1 MRFFLH
7 AYARDAADLPAE
19 RREYGFDNL
28 DFFFTEYGAVSDGA
42 CRVVRPLPEYAIE
55 RIETGQYG
63 AGGEKWRA
71 AMGRASRGRD

>member
-7 AYARDAADLPAE
+7 VYARDAADLPAE

-28 DFFFTEYGAVSDGA
+28 DFFFTEYGAVSAGA

-55 RIETGQYG
+55 RIETGQG
-63 AGGEKWRA
+63 AA
-71 AMGRASRGRD
+71 AAAPQGAAP